1 MTLKNVRLELVRC
14 ADFPEGSSEF
24 GYEIVP
30 PLSNDGHIDTAG
42 WEKVAEAC
50 TVRRFWK
57 HEDDENGLLVHT
69 NHGWIFDYDPDAED
83 DDEPLFRLDDH
94 RFNPGEYVSVTEHD
108 GVKRTDQ
115 LVDIHEASGL
125 SFKSASVII
134 HACRNS
140 RKQWS

>member
-1 MTLKNVRLELVRC
+1 MFLSELE
-14 ADFPEGSSEF
+14 DE
-24 GYEIVP
+24 
-30 PLSNDGHIDTAG
+30 
-42 WEKVAEAC
+42 
-50 TVRRFWK
+50 VRRRQSGATA
-57 HEDDENGLLVHT
+57 HPSEPEEDANQEDEAV
-69 NHGWIFDYDPDAED
+69 PDAED

-108 GVKRTDQ
+108 GVERTDQ
-115 LVDIHEASGL
+115 VVDIRKASGL